1 MLAARGPSFNG
12 LTVGVMRP
20 AGHLF
25 FLDYLLNEMDA
36 LEILYDCGPRAKFQ
50 WLDSRS
56 HAARGP
62 FVFFGLFIE

>member
-1 MLAARGPSFNG
+1 MQWMHWKSYMLAARGPSFNG

-36 LEILYDCGPRAKFQ
+36 LKILYVIK
-50 WLDSRS
+50 
-56 HAARGP
+56 H
-62 FVFFGLFIE
+62 VN